1 MFSRRTA
8 GALLQHIAGESA
20 LFPLPTAYV
29 ALFTTAPA
37 ADDGSGAV
45 EANGG
50 GYARVQTAAASWG
63 PAGAPPPLLA
73 NSAAIAFPAATA
85 NWGTIVAAG
94 LYDAATGGNL
104 LLWDW
109 LGAHSWRPCT
119 IAGAAPAVVTLPAHG
134 MAAGDALAFT
144 TVFGGAAPSV
154 TQGSLTGLLTAAA
167 PLGNDTFTLLNAG
180 TPVAT
185 GGSGNG
191 MLRKVVPQSVPAGV
205 NLVFWAGRMAFF
217 MGGSRA
223 APLLARAGAMA
234 TALGTAATGSGNP
247 PLTADDGASDL
258 TADDGAT
265 ILTAS

>member
-20 LFPLPTAYV
+20 LFALPSAYV

-45 EANGG
+45 EAGG
-50 GYARVQTAAASWG
+50 GAYARVQAAAASWG

-73 NSAAIAFPAATA
+73 NGAAIVFPAATA

-104 LLWDW
+104 LIWDW
-109 LGAHSWRPCT
+109 LGAHSWRPST
-119 IAGAAPAVVTLPAHG
+119 ITGASPAVVTLPAHG
-134 MAAGDALAFT
+134 YGAGDSLAFT

-167 PLGNDTFTLLNAG
+167 PLGNDTLTLSSGG
-180 TPVAT
+180 TAVNT
-185 GGSGNG
+185 GGSGSG
-191 MLRKVVPQSVPAGV
+191 MLRKVAPQSVPAGV
-205 NLVFWAGRMAFF
+205 TLLFPPGTLALL
-217 MGGSRA
+217 MGGSVA
-223 APLLARAGAMA
+223 APLAGRGGAMA
-234 TALGTAATGSGNP
+234 RGLGTPATGSGNP